1 MAIIQDSSFGDGI
14 VVGIVIGVL
23 GAWFHGIAGVGR
35 YSPATLRLG
44 DSNLSYILD
53 TKTMDAWTIGVNG
66 KPLPLEFHR
75 LKFQGK

>member
-1 MAIIQDSSFGDGI
+1 MFKESAFGDGLL
-14 VVGIVIGVL
+14 VGIVIGIL
-23 GAWFHGIAGVGR
+23 GTWFHGIAGVGR
-35 YSPATLRLG
+35 YYPATLWLG

-75 LKFQGK
+75 LNIKK